1 MFRAENKGLI
11 ANILALP
18 LVPQM
23 LYTPRVFMRG
33 GALVRLLGMLAVA
46 VLVLGSVGV
55 VRADDTRVNMNG
67 GPGGSPACGSNTAN
81 ADNAGLLS
89 ADCLVT
95 TANVTT
101 FSFEVLDAN
110 TIGGGLTCASNL
122 TAVVG
127 WTGTLAAHN
136 IGGID
141 ICTLTAPTS
150 VSLTTYMNLFL
161 LGDPYLGGP
170 TLATFHNDHDCDLD
184 DFVLGI
190 PVGCDIQINNTT
202 GGNSPFLPGT
212 QVGFAVNGNS
222 LPNLP
227 EPGTLVLL
235 LAGVS
240 ALPFFRRKTA

>member
-1 MFRAENKGLI
+1 
-11 ANILALP
+11 
-18 LVPQM
+18 
-23 LYTPRVFMRG
+23 MRG
-33 GALVRLLGMLAVA
+33 GAPLRFFRFLAVA
-46 VLVLGSVGV
+46 VLVLGTVGI

-67 GPGGSPACGSNTAN
+67 GPGGSPPCGSNTAN

-110 TIGGGLTCASNL
+110 TIGGGLTCGSKL
-122 TAVVG
+122 TATDG

-136 IGGID
+136 IGGVD
-141 ICTLTAPTS
+141 VCTVTAPSS
-150 VSLTTYMNLFL
+150 VSLSTYINLFL
-161 LGDPYLGGP
+161 LGDPYTGGP
-170 TLATFHNDHDCDLD
+170 TLAGFHNDGDCDLD

-190 PVGCDIQINNTT
+190 PVGCDIQINSVT
-202 GGNSPFLPGT
+202 GGTGLFVSGT
-212 QVGFAVNGNS
+212 QVGLAVNGNS

-240 ALPFFRRKTA
+240 ALPFLRRKAA